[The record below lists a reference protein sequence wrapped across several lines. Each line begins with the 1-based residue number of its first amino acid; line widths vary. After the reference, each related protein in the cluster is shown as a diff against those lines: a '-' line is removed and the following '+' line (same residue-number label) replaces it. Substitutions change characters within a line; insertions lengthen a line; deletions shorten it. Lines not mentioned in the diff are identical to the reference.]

1 MLEIPRA
8 PVSPDE
14 ISLAIGIMGPDENRL
29 KAVTGALGEHH
40 GLRVTEFAS
49 YPPRREDLPQKLS
62 QTYDVL
68 MIDADF
74 DEEYALGIV
83 ENLCAGGQNYV
94 MAYSSRADMKLAVR
108 FMRAGVRE
116 FFTLPIDAMELTAA
130 LKLAVKNRDEAPPLP
145 AEAKSSGGKLFVF
158 LGTKGGCGVTT
169 LAANFALALAEE
181 SSRQTLLVDLG
192 LPLGDAAINLGIVT
206 EYSVAGALQ
215 GADRLDAKLLS
226 TLVAKHSSGLSVL
239 GAPSDFP
246 EASPT
251 EEAINKL
258 VSITRQ
264 NFDFVVVDA
273 GSRLDLMSSALFGPS
288 STVFLVTQVGVS
300 ELRAANLMMKR
311 FFAQRGD
318 NVQIIVNRYKASDL
332 LFDDKTITEALTK
345 PADWKIP
352 DDWAAAR
359 RRRETATPMVMIDSA
374 IAQSIRNMAKTAGG
388 LTSEKDEKKGFFRF
402 LR

>member
-1 MLEIPRA
+1 
-8 PVSPDE
+8 
-14 ISLAIGIMGPDENRL
+14 
-29 KAVTGALGEHH
+29 
-40 GLRVTEFAS
+40 
-49 YPPRREDLPQKLS
+49 
-62 QTYDVL
+62 

-74 DEEYALGIV
+74 DQEYALGIV

-116 FFTLPIDAMELTAA
+116 FFTLPIDALELTAA
-130 LKLAVKNRDEAPPLP
+130 LKLATKNRDAAPPP
-145 AEAKSSGGKLFVF
+145 DEKSSGGKLFVF
-158 LGTKGGCGVTT
+158 LGSKGGCGVTT

-215 GADRLDAKLLS
+215 SADRLDAKLLS
-226 TLVAKHSSGLSVL
+226 TLVAKHSSGLAIL
-239 GAPSDFP
+239 GAPSEFP

-251 EEAINKL
+251 EEAVNKL
-258 VSITRQ
+258 VSVTRQ

-273 GSRLDLMSSALFGPS
+273 GSRLDLMNSALFGPS

-311 FFAQRGD
+311 FFARHGE
-318 NVQIIVNRYKASDL
+318 NIQIIVNRYKSSDL
-332 LFDDKTITEALTK
+332 LFDDKTITEALTR
-345 PADWKIP
+345 PAEWKIP